1 MKAVVENEHGGPEAL
16 RITEE
21 PTPEVGPDDVLIEV
35 SGAGLNRADTVQRKG
50 KYPPP
55 EGASNVYGLEVSG
68 TVVQL
73 GAEAARTSFLK
84 EGHKVVALLAGGGY
98 ATQVVVNQAQVLPA
112 PAGVD
117 LVDAA
122 ALPEVGATV
131 WSNLFGPGGLKPNGP
146 EQKDGEQSVLVHGG
160 TGGIGAHAV
169 QLCRALG
176 YHVFTT
182 VGSQAKADWVRD
194 LASRQEEAN
203 AQKTKPRRLGNLEI
217 INYREQNFADIIEK
231 ETDGEGV
238 RAILD
243 VVGGKYLED
252 NVASLGLNGLL
263 TVIAVQGGP
272 SGELNLA
279 TLMSKRATVR
289 GTTLRGRT
297 SERKGE
303 ILRDMA
309 GTVWRMIADG
319 LIDPAVERRFALDDV
334 QAAHEYF
341 DSGEQLGKTVLVM
354 N

>member
-21 PTPEVGPDDVLIEV
+21 PTPEVGPDDVLINV
-35 SGAGLNRADTVQRKG
+35 SGAGLNRADTMQRKG

-55 EGASNVYGLEVSG
+55 KGASNVYGLEISG
-68 TVVQL
+68 TIAHL
-73 GAEAARTSFLK
+73 GDDAARTSFLK
-84 EGHKVVALLAGGGY
+84 QGQNVVALLAGGGY
-98 ATQVVVNQAQVLPA
+98 STQVVVNHAQVLPA
-112 PAGVD
+112 PAGID

-131 WSNLFGPGGLKPNGP
+131 WSNLFGPGGLNPDGP
-146 EQKDGEQSVLVHGG
+146 EQKDGEQSVLIHGG

-182 VGSQAKADWVRD
+182 VGTQEKADWVKD
-194 LASRQEEAN
+194 LATRQEQAN
-203 AQKTKPRRLGNLEI
+203 QRKTKPKRLGELVV
-217 INYREQNFADIIEK
+217 INYRDQDFAEVIEDK
-231 ETDGEGV
+231 TEGQGV

-243 VVGGKYLED
+243 VVGGDYLSD
-252 NVASLGLNGLL
+252 NVKSLSLNGLL
-263 TVIAVQGGP
+263 TVIAVQSGP
-272 SGELNLA
+272 TGELNLA
-279 TLMSKRATVR
+279 RLMSKRATVR

-297 SERKGE
+297 SEKKGE
-303 ILRDMA
+303 ILRNMA
-309 GTVWRMIADG
+309 GAVWRLIADG
-319 LIDPAVERRFALDDV
+319 LIDPAVERRFAFDDV

-354 N
+354 H